1 MAADEQAVGQT
12 ANEQEIQSGAVRP
25 TADGKGIEI
34 ELEGFPGSD
43 SFGDMLKDLLGQAV
57 LERSEKEKEKAE
69 FAAEFPQHSI
79 LAEKAAQVLW
89 AERFLAWLQENGYFL
104 LANAVVGHLETE
116 TVGPRLIAQYA
127 GVDYDA
133 VMAEKV
139 ELLRVINEDLMA
151 HDAAGCS
158 APGGCSR
165 SAAARESIESLQAGI
180 SGRDSSLLA

>member
-57 LERSEKEKEKAE
+57 LERSEKEKAE

-89 AERFLAWLQENGYFL
+89 AERFLAWLQENGYL
-104 LANAVVGHLETE
+104 E

-165 SAAARESIESLQAGI
+165 SAAARESIESLEAGI

>member
-89 AERFLAWLQENGYFL
+89 AERFLAWLQENGYFVYPDS
-104 LANAVVGHLETE
+104 A
-116 TVGPRLIAQYA
+116 GPRLIAQYA

-165 SAAARESIESLQAGI
+165 SAAARESIESLEAGI